1 MQQPQVTLDTTALE
15 NTFGTVGQSMLQL
28 ARAQD
33 QTNRYLQEHLQQGQI
48 NMQAHTGALQ
58 QLATSTYQRNFDH
71 IFASIPIYDGSNRE
85 DFFPWLECLEAAC
98 FYSGRNIKTEAL
110 GRSAGPV
117 QNVIMALPNAHS
129 WKAIREELKR
139 CFSDQTSLGHAAA
152 QLENMTQK
160 PNEPLRLYIFRYSKI
175 HKSVTKQDACYDTDP
190 SRWFRFLTSITNTT
204 IADKITRSEHLP
216 QNLQQCFEKALRL
229 EASLQL
235 SEGVNMAWK
244 TAVMNVD
251 VEVEDEINMVR
262 DVRARSNACY
272 KCGEMGHFQRDCKY
286 DGDKPSDNKPDPDT
300 SSDTYDPVVG
310 KWMTNLVA
318 TTPITAKAMK
328 NLYAELNR
336 QKELKRSYR
345 RKYKNLQVVTAT
357 TSTTPTT
364 TTRPLMTTS
373 SRTPQ
378 NIQPIKTMTA
388 GQQKKPID
396 KGKVKPVDKKK
407 KSPPKTNPTTSGSSL
422 TLRSQLKDKAKHTAA
437 LIQEI
442 TEELQAIK
450 EESPQEEQNSDV
462 TQLSDLEQEDSDIP
476 LTEDEQ

>member
-1 MQQPQVTLDTTALE
+1 
-15 NTFGTVGQSMLQL
+15 
-28 ARAQD
+28 
-33 QTNRYLQEHLQQGQI
+33 
-48 NMQAHTGALQ
+48 MQAHTGALQ

-85 DFFPWLECLEAAC
+85 DFFPWLERFEAAC

-117 QNVIMALPNAHS
+117 QNVIMALPNAHC

-139 CFSDQTSLGHAAA
+139 CFCDQTSLGHAAA

-160 PNEPLRLYIFRYSKI
+160 PNKPLRLYIFRYSKI
-175 HKSVTKQDACYDTDP
+175 HKSVTKSDACYDTDP

-204 IADKITRSEHLP
+204 IANKITRSEHYP

-229 EASLQL
+229 EACLQL
-235 SEGVNMAWK
+235 LEGVNMARK

-251 VEVEDEINMVR
+251 VDIDDEINIVR

-286 DGDKPSDNKPDPDT
+286 DGDKPSDNKPETDNSP
-300 SSDTYDPVVG
+300 DTYDPVVG

-328 NLYAELNR
+328 SLYAELNR

-345 RKYKNLQVVTAT
+345 KKYKDLQAVTAT
-357 TSTTPTT
+357 TMTTPTT
-364 TTRPLMTTS
+364 TTHPIMTTS
-373 SRTPQ
+373 SKTTQ
-378 NIQPIKTMTA
+378 NIQPDRTVMA
-388 GQQKKPID
+388 GPKKKIID
-396 KGKVKPVDKKK
+396 KGKAKPIDRRKKNC
-407 KSPPKTNPTTSGSSL
+407 PKTNAITTGPSPN
-422 TLRSQLKDKAKHTAA
+422 LRSQLKDKAKYTAA

-442 TEELQAIK
+442 TEELQAIE
-450 EESPQEEQNSDV
+450 EESTQEEQNSDV